1 MRKLLVAAVLAL
13 VSPLAASA
21 QVGLGA
27 KLGISFPIGDAD
39 RGEQLK
45 DITSIQVPLELSLN
59 FHVTPAV
66 KLGGYG
72 GYAFAKTGSIVQDSC
87 DFYGEDCTQHSWRAG
102 VKGEVAL
109 GSGAPGSF
117 RPYVGANWGWE
128 WNVTKMEQ
136 FGEWGKMN
144 ISGWTRDRGRRRLD
158 HLAAAHRRLLRQ
170 PRLRQ
175 LREDQDHLLQR
186 RRPPRRLVQHPQ
198 RRSRDA
204 RLADARRPRQ
214 LRPAAGRL
222 LARVRSLA
230 AAPCDGGGR
239 FRLVW

>member
-144 ISGWTRDRGRRRLD
+144 ISGWELGIEGGADSIISPQLTAGFFVNLAFGSYGKIKTTYSSGAGLPDDSFSIPSADRETHAWLTLGVRGNFDL
-158 HLAAAHRRLLRQ
+158 Q
-170 PRLRQ
+170 P
-175 LREDQDHLLQR
+175 
-186 RRPPRRLVQHPQ
+186 
-198 RRSRDA
+198 
-204 RLADARRPRQ
+204 
-214 LRPAAGRL
+214 AGY
-222 LARVRSLA
+222 
-230 AAPCDGGGR
+230 
-239 FRLVW
+239 